1 MVNNLAKMSFEV
13 GEETLASTITQSIN
27 KKRKKEKQLMEQHR
41 PPNQHYT
48 KSLKI
53 KAISPHFL

>member
-1 MVNNLAKMSFEV
+1 MRFEV

-48 KSLKI
+48 KSRKI
-53 KAISPHFL
+53 KVICPHFL